1 MSILSGSTAL
11 QILIQLNRFVS
22 IFLFSFQLIFYLK
35 GELEHRSPKARY
47 TRTSHKGFIKQMTQ
61 IERRQARIRRIRAK
75 HQQTGN
81 SSNED
86 VARSPEAHHIIGK
99 SQ

>member
-47 TRTSHKGFIKQMTQ
+47 TRTSRKGFIKQMTQ
-61 IERRQARIRRIRAK
+61 IERRQARIR
-75 HQQTGN
+75 
-81 SSNED
+81 
-86 VARSPEAHHIIGK
+86 
-99 SQ
+99 